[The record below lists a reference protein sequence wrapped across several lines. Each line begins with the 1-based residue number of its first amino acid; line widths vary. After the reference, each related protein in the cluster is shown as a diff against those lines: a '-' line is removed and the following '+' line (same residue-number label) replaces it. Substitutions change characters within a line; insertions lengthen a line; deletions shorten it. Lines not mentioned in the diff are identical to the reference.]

1 MDIFSHALFPY
12 LLGNYFKK
20 RKEDITAFVIGG
32 IAPDVDIFLLLIQYL
47 YPTFFLITHRGIT
60 HSLFFGFFT
69 GVLVLYL
76 ASRKGIR
83 TRVQMYFNFEPVFSS
98 RTIAYAYAGVLIH
111 LFLDYTTTR
120 GVPLFYP
127 LETTRYSAELYFYTD
142 IYLTLVSLVMVIFLF
157 KKPFRT
163 RTITKFLIIF
173 LIVFAGL
180 GALRS
185 AQKNNSQEF
194 FTDGSIQSFPSMNP
208 FTWYV
213 QKEDRNKITIFEYD
227 GLEGKS
233 NYNMTVPRL
242 NILSAEDGLDKA
254 IGAADRLPQAKMFR
268 WRANAVAV
276 NASYG
281 NGTWSLEYYDPVQ
294 RIEMRGISGTFRR
307 VGASL
312 SSLNI
317 NVTEERAVAEN

>member
-1 MDIFSHALFPY
+1 MDLFTHALLPY

-20 RKEDITAFVIGG
+20 KKEEITAFVIGG

-69 GVLVLYL
+69 GIFVLYI
-76 ASRKGIR
+76 ASRKGIKKK
-83 TRVQMYFNFEPVFSS
+83 VQKYFNFEAVFT
-98 RTIAYAYAGVLIH
+98 RRNIAYTYAGVLIH
-111 LFLDYTTTR
+111 LFLDYSTTR

-127 LETTRYSAELYFYTD
+127 FETTRYSAELFFLTD
-142 IYLTLVSLVMVIFLF
+142 IFLTLVSLAMVIFLF
-157 KKPFRT
+157 KRPLQA

-180 GALRS
+180 GAIRFTE
-185 AQKNNSQEF
+185 KHNSQEF
-194 FTDGSIQSFPSMNP
+194 FNDGEVQSFPSMNP
-208 FTWYV
+208 FTWYA
-213 QKEDRNKITIFEYD
+213 QKEVVDKITIFEYD

-242 NILSAEDGLDKA
+242 NILSAGDGFDKA
-254 IGAADRLPQAKMFR
+254 LGAADQLPQAKMFK
-268 WRANAVAV
+268 WRAHAVAV

-294 RIEMRGISGTFRR
+294 RVEMRGISGTFRR
-307 VGASL
+307 VGARF

-317 NVTEERAVAEN
+317 SVTGERAVAKD

>member
-1 MDIFSHALFPY
+1 MDLFSHALLPY

-20 RKEDITAFVIGG
+20 RKEEITAFIIGG

-69 GVLVLYL
+69 GIFVLYI
-76 ASRKGIR
+76 ASRKGIKK
-83 TRVQMYFNFEPVFSS
+83 RVQKYFNFEPVFSL

-111 LFLDYTTTR
+111 LLLDYSTTR

-127 LETTRYSAELYFYTD
+127 FETTRYSAELFFYTD
-142 IYLTLVSLVMVIFLF
+142 IFLTIVSLIMVIFLF
-157 KKPFRT
+157 KRPFQS
-163 RTITKFLIIF
+163 RTITKYLVVFL
-173 LIVFAGL
+173 LLFAVL
-180 GALRS
+180 GTVRLVE
-185 AQKNNSQEF
+185 KNNSQEF
-194 FTDGSIQSFPSMNP
+194 FKDGDLQSFPTMNP
-208 FTWYV
+208 FGWYA
-213 QKEDRNKITIFEYD
+213 QKEDGDKITIFEYD

-242 NILSAEDGLDKA
+242 NILSAGDGLDKA
-254 IGAADRLPQAKMFR
+254 IGAADQLPQAKMFR
-268 WRANAVAV
+268 WRAHAVAV
-276 NASYG
+276 NASFG

-294 RIEMRGISGTFRR
+294 RIEMRSISRTFRGE
-307 VGASL
+307 GARF

-317 NVTEERAVAEN
+317 NVTGERAVVGD